1 MIREEILMERIATNS
16 RDIAI
21 IGYDKKTA
29 TLEITFRS
37 GGVYHYS
44 QVPEDVYQK
53 LMSAP
58 SQGTF
63 FSEKIKN
70 QYPYKKIS

>member
-1 MIREEILMERIATNS
+1 MERIATQS

-21 IGYDKKTA
+21 IGYDKKAA

-37 GGVYHYS
+37 GGVYHYTG
-44 QVPEDVYQK
+44 VPEEVYQK

-63 FSEKIKN
+63 FSETIKHH
-70 QYPYKKIS
+70 YPYKKIS